1 MDGHQQLLRSFTLQ
15 LLDAAAAGGA
25 GVGLSGNLLVLEERY
40 EQLIGAELEEE
51 GGPVGLRAVL
61 RRYYMLKL
69 QAFCDVMADAEMLPS
84 AEQVG

>member
-1 MDGHQQLLRSFTLQ
+1 MDAHQQLLRNFTLQ

-25 GVGLSGNLLVLEERY
+25 GGGLSGSLLSLKERY
-40 EQLIGAELEEE
+40 ELLIGAELEEE

-61 RRYYMLKL
+61 RRYYAFKL
-69 QAFCDVMADAEMLPS
+69 QAFCDVMADAELLPS